1 MEQLRSKAWLVAV
14 MVMLVPIVFGAPAVF
29 VLIPPAVLFAPAT
42 FSCRMQFTTF
52 VLGLAAVAP
61 VSLDCIVEFMLG
73 VSHPPLAAV
82 DVLRV
87 KPGSGSKEKDCCQQ
101 RS

>member
-1 MEQLRSKAWLVAV
+1 
-14 MVMLVPIVFGAPAVF
+14 MVMLVPIVFGAPAMF
-29 VLIPPAVLFAPAT
+29 VLIPPAMLFAPAT

-73 VSHPPLAAV
+73 VSHPTLAAV
-82 DVLRV
+82 DVLRM
-87 KPGSGSKEKDCCQQ
+87 KAGRGRKEKDSGQQ
-101 RS
+101 CS